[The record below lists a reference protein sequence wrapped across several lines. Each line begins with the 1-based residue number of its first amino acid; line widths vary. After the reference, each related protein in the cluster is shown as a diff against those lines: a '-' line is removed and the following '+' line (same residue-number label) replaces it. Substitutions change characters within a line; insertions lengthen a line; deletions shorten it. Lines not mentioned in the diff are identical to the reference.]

1 MGFLNPVFLL
11 AGLAVA
17 VPVFLH
23 LFYRR
28 ESKTFTFPAIRY
40 LLRTE
45 RERARQ
51 IRTQQVLLLL
61 LRAAV
66 VAVVVLMGARAHFPG
81 PGRSH
86 EATALAVVI
95 DNSASATVIED
106 GRRRLDVLKEVARR
120 SAEGAGPDDVI
131 WVIRAGTPWQ
141 AATPGNATQAMAAI
155 DETGPSHG
163 RGELLRAVARAR
175 ALVAQSD
182 LPAREVHLITDLQA
196 TAFAGDGR
204 EYGDVGGYGDSGGPG
219 DSRGPS
225 DAADSDGSDGPGDSD
240 GPADSGGSDDSGGS
254 GDSAESVPVVV
265 FGAPAAGVTNRGIGS
280 VVFGGGLVPLAGR
293 RTETAVSV
301 AGGAPD
307 DTVGV
312 RLYVDGL
319 VRGAARAPAGAT
331 VRVPAGPFSVGR
343 VEGWAE
349 IDPDPL
355 TADDRRYF
363 SFAVRDPTP
372 VAVLGD
378 APIFVRTAAA
388 VLAESGRI
396 ALESGARTATL
407 VSAGGEGLDGRTR
420 DQAVIAYPVAD
431 AVRLPALNRRLAD
444 AGIPFRYLD
453 RGSGG
458 SRVTSA
464 SLPVEVEGLDVARYF
479 VVEPTGALRGPASP
493 ARQSAALRQTRT
505 ASAGALRGPA
515 SPVVAELANGDPWL
529 LAGAAPTGPYVLVA
543 SPLDEA
549 SSGLPVSAAMVPLLE
564 WAVDRWSGAGAG
576 VAAISAGDPIRPP
589 PTATAVRDPNGVEHP
604 VDGDQP
610 FPATA
615 VAGLYRALAG
625 DSVLETFAVNAPAA
639 ETDLA
644 PLDRESLRQALPGA
658 VAVVSDPESW
668 PDAIFRAGRGPEPWR
683 TLAVLLL
690 ALLVVESGV
699 AASTRVFS
707 RPGRGAAGPAT
718 PAQATPRRA
727 TPAAASRA

>member
-66 VAVVVLMGARAHFPG
+66 VAVVVLMGARAHFAG
-81 PGRSH
+81 PGRGH
-86 EATALAVVI
+86 EATAVAVVI

-155 DETGPSHG
+155 DGTEPSHG
-163 RGELLRAVARAR
+163 RADMLRAVARAR

-182 LPAREVHLITDLQA
+182 LPAREVHVITDLQA
-196 TAFAGDGR
+196 TAFAGDAR
-204 EYGDVGGYGDSGGPG
+204 EYGDLGGSGDVG
-219 DSRGPS
+219 
-225 DAADSDGSDGPGDSD
+225 
-240 GPADSGGSDDSGGS
+240 GPADSGGSDGPDDSDEG
-254 GDSAESVPVVV
+254 VPVVV
-265 FGAPAAGVTNRGIGS
+265 FGVPAAGVTNRGIGS
-280 VVFGGGLVPLAGR
+280 VVFGGGLAPLAGR

-301 AGGAPD
+301 TGGAPD

-331 VRVPAGPFSVGR
+331 VRVPAGPFSAGR

-378 APIFVRTAAA
+378 APIFVQTAAA
-388 VLAESGRI
+388 VLAENGRI
-396 ALESGARTATL
+396 ALESGARAATL
-407 VSAGGEGLDGRTR
+407 VSAGGEGLDRRTR
-420 DQAVIAYPVAD
+420 DQAVVAYPVAD

-444 AGIPFRYLD
+444 AGIPFRYVD

-458 SRVTSA
+458 SRVARA
-464 SLPVEVEGLDVARYF
+464 SLPVEVEGLAVARYF
-479 VVEPTGALRGPASP
+479 VVEPTGALRE
-493 ARQSAALRQTRT
+493 
-505 ASAGALRGPA
+505 PA

-529 LAGAAPTGPYVLVA
+529 LAGDAPTGPYVLVA

-564 WAVDRWSGAGAG
+564 WAVERWSGAGAG
-576 VAAISAGDPIRPP
+576 VVAVSAGDPIRPP

-625 DSVLETFAVNAPAA
+625 DSVLETFAVNPPAA

-644 PLDRESLRQALPGA
+644 PLDREGLRQALPGA

-707 RPGRGAAGPAT
+707 RPGRGAAGPAA

-727 TPAAASRA
+727 TPASASRA

>member
-66 VAVVVLMGARAHFPG
+66 VAVLVLMGARAHFPG
-81 PGRSH
+81 PGRGH

-95 DNSASATVIED
+95 DNSASATVIKD

-155 DETGPSHG
+155 DGTGPSHG
-163 RGELLRAVARAR
+163 RGDLLRAVARAR

-182 LPAREVHLITDLQA
+182 LPAREVHVITDLQA

-204 EYGDVGGYGDSGGPG
+204 EYGGSGGSGGSGGPG
-219 DSRGPS
+219 GSGGLG
-225 DAADSDGSDGPGDSD
+225 GSDGPGDFD
-240 GPADSGGSDDSGGS
+240 ED
-254 GDSAESVPVVV
+254 VPVVV

-280 VVFGGGLVPLAGR
+280 VVFGGGLAPLAGR

-301 AGGAPD
+301 TGGAPG

-319 VRGAARAPAGAT
+319 VRGAARVPAGAT
-331 VRVPAGPFSVGR
+331 VRVPAGPFSAGR

-372 VAVLGD
+372 IAVLGD
-378 APIFVRTAAA
+378 APVFVRTAAA
-388 VLAESGRI
+388 VLAENGRI
-396 ALESGARTATL
+396 ALESGARAATL

-420 DQAVIAYPVAD
+420 DQAVVAYPVAD

-444 AGIPFRYLD
+444 AGIPFRYVD

-458 SRVTSA
+458 SRVARA
-464 SLPVEVEGLDVARYF
+464 SLPVEMEGLAVARYF
-479 VVEPTGALRGPASP
+479 VVEPTGVLREPV
-493 ARQSAALRQTRT
+493 
-505 ASAGALRGPA
+505 

-529 LAGAAPTGPYVLVA
+529 LAGVAPTGPYVLVA

-589 PTATAVRDPNGVEHP
+589 PTATGVRDPNGVEHP

-644 PLDRESLRQALPGA
+644 PLDREGLRQALPGA

-690 ALLVVESGV
+690 ALLLVESGV
-699 AASTRVFS
+699 AASTRIFS
-707 RPGRGAAGPAT
+707 RPARGAAGPAA

-727 TPAAASRA
+727 TPAGASRA